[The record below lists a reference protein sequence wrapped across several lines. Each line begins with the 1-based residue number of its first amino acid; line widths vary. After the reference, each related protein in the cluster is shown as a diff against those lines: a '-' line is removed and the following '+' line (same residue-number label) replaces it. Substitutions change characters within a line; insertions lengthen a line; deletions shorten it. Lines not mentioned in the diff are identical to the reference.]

1 MDQLGLGIAGCGD
14 AAYSF
19 ATAAGFLKD
28 WKPVA
33 AGGALTREEERAFAE
48 KHGLE
53 VRTVEE
59 MAASRDIEV
68 IAVATPPGVH
78 VKDALIALAGGKHVI
93 VEKPFALTLEDCDRM
108 IEAAAKAGC
117 QLMVGQTMRYFAGM
131 IRMRELIASGELGRL
146 LMIEESAIIN
156 YFGPKRTGWQ
166 LDRSLSGGGV
176 VLNPVIHLTDRLR
189 YYTGSEVKSVRA
201 NIGAAKKGFAI
212 EGHVQVFYEFFEP
225 GVSAALTLYGYGR
238 TSLDRTLIFLENGV
252 IRSDFS
258 DNRITVYAENDVVRV
273 ERPDPMPF
281 GPGRIIS
288 GYVQQLAEFRES
300 IKKGAPHRSDGR
312 NGRANVAV
320 CLAIL
325 ESAAKGKPVQPKTG

>member
-1 MDQLGLGIAGCGD
+1 MRALVLS
-14 AAYSF
+14 AAL
-19 ATAAGFLKD
+19 AVTEA
-28 WKPVA
+28 PQ
-33 AGGALTREEERAFAE
+33 
-48 KHGLE
+48 
-53 VRTVEE
+53 
-59 MAASRDIEV
+59 
-68 IAVATPPGVH
+68 AVATVDPVQSEARYRSVTDVPL
-78 VKDALIALAGGKHVI
+78 DAYDAALVCTPDEAKSELLEYLLAHGKHVL
-93 VEKPFALTLEDCDRM
+93 VEKPLLTPDDVVLERLAAVAQEKAVACYTAYNHRFEPHFVRM
-108 IEAAAKAGC
+108 K
-117 QLMVGQTMRYFAGM
+117 R
-131 IRMRELIASGELGRL
+131 LIDSGELGRL

-189 YYTGSEVKSVRA
+189 YYAGSEVKSVRA
-201 NIGAAKKGFAI
+201 KIGAAKKGFAI
-212 EGHVQVFYEFFEP
+212 EGHAQVFYEFFEP
-225 GVSAALTLYGYGR
+225 GVSATLTLYGYGK
-238 TSLDRTLIFLENGV
+238 TTLDRTLIFLENGV
-252 IRSDFS
+252 IQSDFS
-258 DNRITVYAENDVVRV
+258 DNRITVYADGDVARV

-325 ESAAKGKPVQPKTG
+325 ESAAKGIPVQPKTG